1 MADEYRRDGD
11 FIINELIIEK
21 YDYKTKSVKQSLS
34 IIPSTT
40 QNILTAL
47 VLEESL
53 FSPFVRGSL
62 IIKETGLLFD
72 EFNFTGEEVISI
84 KLETPTVDNST
95 VELVLCAYSVQTIGD
110 INSIHEKITFP
121 TTTTGTF
128 ILIEFVS
135 CEYNLLS
142 NSEIELADEE
152 FIGKI
157 SSDDESGLV
166 QVIQRKYFS
175 DEEFDAENTENAIWF
190 RKNTKSYPWGK
201 PEEYDQTVIQT
212 LINLSE
218 NAVPE
223 SNSYSPNYLFWRD
236 LKEWRFRSIE
246 SLLEEEPVK
255 LYTPLGIESN
265 KLDYTTKILSFDAE
279 EDNNTL
285 KLFEI
290 GAFNSYYD
298 YIKPNYENP
307 YLDYVDVQDST
318 TQERIEFN
326 YSDEFGKWNT
336 VEENPL
342 VQDEYTKTYNKKIKL
357 GDNIYGYFSP
367 KFNRFSSMPT
377 DRYEDKSGESEEKQW
392 QCIFDQTDLDYKKLK
407 VIRNDIKGPI
417 EDAKKEYRKKLN
429 LKTKWDIYESRICCA
444 KKPIVKDHFL
454 AVVEESKFI
463 PVEELNETRGGIYE
477 YKWREVE
484 IWPKDFIEGYEDD
497 IETFSSDNSP
507 LVVVGAPGGLSG
519 SYQEQGDTEWSNP
532 AYNINELMNT
542 KPDGV
547 DGEDVFVGPGINVA
561 SEKLNQYPKGH
572 QMMPVGGYFKVG
584 DNPCDIDHEN
594 TEVNFHEHVV
604 QMYRMPSYV
613 LNSIHPQKEDEDSP
627 DPSIPKDIYFFDVM
641 NAHDG
646 LCRCK

>member
-1 MADEYRRDGD
+1 MANEYTRDGD
-11 FIINELIIEK
+11 ITINEIIISK
-21 YDYKTKSVKQSLS
+21 YDYDSKSIKNSLS
-34 IIPSTT
+34 IVPSET
-40 QNILTAL
+40 QNILAAL

-62 IIKETGLLFD
+62 IIKETGLIFD

-84 KLETPTVDNST
+84 KVETPSVENST
-95 VELVLCAYSVQTIGD
+95 IELVLCAYSAQTIGD
-110 INSIHEKITFP
+110 INSIHEKIKFP
-121 TTTTGTF
+121 TTTTGIF

-135 CEYNLLS
+135 CEYNILS
-142 NSEIELADEE
+142 NSEIELTDVE

-157 SSDDESGLV
+157 SSDKESGLV
-166 QVIQRKYFS
+166 QTIQRKYFS
-175 DEEFDAENTENAIWF
+175 DEEFDAENTENAVWF
-190 RKNTKSYPWGK
+190 KKNTKSYPWGK

-218 NAVPE
+218 NSVPE
-223 SNSYSPNYLFWRD
+223 DNSYAPNYLFWRD
-236 LKEWRFRSIE
+236 LKQWRFRSIE
-246 SLLEEEPVK
+246 SLLGEDTVK
-255 LYTPLGIESN
+255 TYNTIGSKEGILE
-265 KLDYTTKILSFDAE
+265 YTTKIISFVAE

-285 KLFEI
+285 KLFDI
-290 GAFNSYYD
+290 GAFNSHYD
-298 YIKPNYENP
+298 YIKPNYANP
-307 YLDYVDVQDST
+307 YLDYIDVQDSIL
-318 TQERIEFN
+318 QERIEFN
-326 YSDEFGKWNT
+326 YSDEFGKWKT

-367 KFNRFSSMPT
+367 KFNRLYPVPT
-377 DRYEDKSGESEEKQW
+377 DRYEDKSGEAEEKQW
-392 QCIFDQTDLDYKKLK
+392 QCIFDQTDLDYEKLK
-407 VIRNDIKGPI
+407 TIRNDIKGPV
-417 EDAKKEYRKKLN
+417 EELKEEYRKKIN
-429 LKTKWDIYESRICCA
+429 LKTKWDIYENRICCA
-444 KKPIVKDHFL
+444 KKPIIKDHFL
-454 AVVEESKFI
+454 AVIEESKFI

-484 IWPKDFIEGYEDD
+484 IWPKSFVEGYEDD

-507 LVVVGAPGGLSG
+507 LVVVSVPEGLSG
-519 SYQEQGDTEWSNP
+519 SYQEEGDIEWSRP

-542 KPDGV
+542 RPEGATAD
-547 DGEDVFVGPGINVA
+547 DIFVGPGVNVA

-572 QMMPVGGYFKVG
+572 QMMPVGGYFKVE

-594 TEVNFHEHVV
+594 IEVNFHGHVV
-604 QMYRMPSYV
+604 QMYRMPSYI

-627 DPSIPKDIYFFDVM
+627 DPLIPKDIYFFDVV